1 MTLFDTMSA
10 EDSLSLPSIAPATKA
25 MTLLVADPLYDYYKF
40 DSSSVPDLKIMA
52 DLIDEA
58 WSKDYSAKG
67 EAVFKYDVD
76 YLTWLL
82 KEDTFDGIW
91 VTTKSGAPAGV
102 MVLTRRHIKTA
113 TTNVPASYGS
123 LFSIGTAHRRAG
135 IGRRIYEVFFYYF
148 PKDNAR
154 ALTGVM
160 DGNSG
165 GRKVTD
171 SFVSRDIQVR
181 GAVPYWESLSRE
193 YVIWAAC
200 PDMAE
205 VHRYMPLRGLV
216 AKIALHPW
224 VKHFIEFR
232 YKAPK
237 NLDYSVEL
245 VQPLGQKD
253 SARNTDVAFAAVDLI
268 KHYGLEHTNIA
279 GTYRITF
286 ADGRLCEIYYA
297 ILKAVKPGL
306 PDTQIGQL
314 QFIDQGTATSKQ
326 VRRATKIVSDTL
338 LKRGCVAILNHHTGS
353 ISALTLLLSGF
364 LPSDRKIR
372 YYSGC
377 FHSLSPKFS
386 VDGKL
391 GFDLL

>member
-113 TTNVPASYGS
+113 TTSVPASYGS
-123 LFSIGTAHRRAG
+123 LMSTGTAHRGAG
-135 IGRRIYEVFFYYF
+135 IARRMFQVFFYHF
-148 PKDNAR
+148 ENNNSR
-154 ALTGVM
+154 ALVAVL
-160 DGNSG
+160 DGDSG
-165 GRKVTD
+165 GRKSVE
-171 SFVSRDIQVR
+171 SFANRDLRQR
-181 GAVPYWESLSRE
+181 GEVPYWGALSQE
-193 YVIWAAC
+193 FVIWAAC
-200 PDMAE
+200 PDMEE

-224 VKHFIEFR
+224 IKRFIEFR
-232 YKAPK
+232 YNAPK
-237 NLDYSVEL
+237 AADYLAEL
-245 VQPLGQKD
+245 VQPLGPKGVA
-253 SARNTDVAFAAVDLI
+253 SNSDVGFTAGDLAN
-268 KHYGLEHTNIA
+268 HYGLEHTKVA

-286 ADGRLCEIYYA
+286 SDQRLCEFYYVVHK
-297 ILKAVKPGL
+297 IVKVGL
-306 PDTQIGQL
+306 PDTQVGHL
-314 QFIDQGTATSKQ
+314 QFIDTATATPKQ
-326 VRRATKIVSDTL
+326 VLRAIKIVSDLL
-338 LKRGCVAILNHHTGS
+338 LKRGCAAILIHHTKQ
-353 ISALTLLLSGF
+353 ISSLALVLAGF
-364 LPSDRKIR
+364 LPSDRKVR
-372 YYSGC
+372 YKLGC
-377 FHSLSPKFS
+377 YHSLSPKFKF
-386 VDGKL
+386 GRKI
-391 GFDLL
+391 GFDIL